1 MSTGDGRHKIG
12 SKAEREL
19 HGEIT
24 AATRMIVDGYCAAR
38 QRQQDDGEGY
48 ELKRSVYQQEIA
60 DHLGVS
66 RRQLSSYQ
74 STVPITLSKSV
85 LLSKFCRDERLLAIF
100 ARHLGA
106 VAVALP
112 LPDRVLDL
120 KAAVQECSATLKE
133 TAEAQEA
140 ANALMSDARSEPEAA
155 RRTIKECTEAI
166 IQLVHVIFLHEMAAF
181 GSVKFPILS
190 WARRRHAA
198 MPGVNPCDPNVD
210 RPGWW
215 AREGFGA
222 DAPETPKEASK

>member
-24 AATRMIVDGYCAAR
+24 AATRMMVDGYCATR
-38 QRQQDDGEGY
+38 QRQQSEGEGY

-66 RRQLSSYQ
+66 TRQLSAYQ
-74 STVPITLSKSV
+74 RDVPITLGKAV
-85 LLSKFCRDERLLAIF
+85 LLSSFCLDERLLTIF
-100 ARHLGA
+100 ARQLGA

-133 TAEAQEA
+133 TGEAQQA
-140 ANALMSDARSEPEAA
+140 ANALMSDARTDPEAA

-166 IQLVHVIFLHEMAAF
+166 IQLVHVIFLHELAAF
-181 GSVKFPILS
+181 GSVKFPLLS

-198 MPGVNPCDPNVD
+198 MPGVNPCDPNDD

-215 AREGFGA
+215 ARDGFAG
-222 DAPETPKEASK
+222 DAPEYSKGGK